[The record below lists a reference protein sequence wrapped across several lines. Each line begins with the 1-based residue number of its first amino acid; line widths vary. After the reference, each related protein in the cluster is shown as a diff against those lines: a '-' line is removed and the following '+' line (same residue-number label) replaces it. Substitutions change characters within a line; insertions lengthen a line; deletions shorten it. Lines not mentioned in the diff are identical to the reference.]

1 LFPETEGS
9 FLETLLEEKRMG
21 IRSMEQRAKLL
32 QGEMEIQSK
41 PMQGTKISIMLP
53 YKDNKGDS

>member
-1 LFPETEGS
+1 
-9 FLETLLEEKRMG
+9 MG

>member
-1 LFPETEGS
+1 
-9 FLETLLEEKRMG
+9 MG

-41 PMQGTKISIMLP
+41 PMQGTKISVMLP
-53 YKDNKGDS
+53 YKDNNGDSEENHTNNR